1 VVSDFHGSSDAV
13 RRAALKADRIEAE
26 VVVVCG
32 DITDFGSV
40 QMARK
45 LLLPLIELRL
55 PVFFVPGN
63 CDPPALAE
71 LDLENVWCIH
81 GSCRAYD
88 DLVFAGVGGCPISP
102 FNTPF
107 EMIEDEIMG
116 VLERSFNQCEL
127 KPLQILVSHTPPKDT
142 RLDMAF
148 SGGHVGSLSVR
159 KYIENRKISLV
170 FCGHIHEA
178 KGIDQIG
185 ETVIVNPGPARH
197 NQCAVANIENKGE
210 IEIRFDRL

>member
-13 RRAALKADRIEAE
+13 RRAALKAEQIGAD

-40 QMARK
+40 QNAKK
-45 LLLPLIELRL
+45 LLLPLVELRL

-71 LDLENVWCIH
+71 LDLENVWCVH
-81 GSCRAYD
+81 GSCRAYN
-88 DLVFAGVGGCPISP
+88 DLVFVGVGGCPISP

-107 EMIEDEIMG
+107 EMTEDEIMG
-116 VLERSFNQCEL
+116 VLEQSFNQCEL
-127 KPLQILVSHTPPKDT
+127 KTLQILVSHTPPKDM

-159 KYIENRKISLV
+159 RFVEKGEFSLV

-178 KGIDQIG
+178 KGIDYIG

-210 IEIRFDRL
+210 IEIRFDSL